1 MSKLLTRKEASDIFE
16 TFTYAYK
23 LNFYE
28 DFDVEFLRY
37 KGLFEDPNDN
47 GNKTVRINVN
57 QDELTIDFVHGV
69 LCSVK
74 DTFGLEDEV

>member
-1 MSKLLTRKEASDIFE
+1 MSKLLTRSEATDIFGSFADDYE
-16 TFTYAYK
+16 

-47 GNKTVRINVN
+47 GNKTVRINITY
-57 QDELTIDFVHGV
+57 DELTIDFVYSV
-69 LCSVK
+69 FRLVK
-74 DTFGLEDEV
+74 DAFGLEDEV